1 MSEESAESEFAPT
14 KLVWSNSLDCLL
26 KEWKKQI
33 TSRLTIHNKLARKFS
48 KRNYILGVPVI
59 ILTAITATGILATFE
74 DCDCSNKNSTRC
86 DVVPW
91 VRVVTGILAILS
103 ASLSGIQ
110 TFVNYQK
117 KSEEN
122 KTAFNGYS
130 RLKRKIEVTLGLPY
144 ASRED
149 AVFTLR
155 EIRKEYDLVADA
167 APTVPHDT
175 QNNELCNLPK
185 EKIEK
190 VISTVG
196 EIDQGQ
202 ISDAKLLIRS
212 GSEVHVTVGDNSDDS
227 ENV

>member
-1 MSEESAESEFAPT
+1 MSDISENQSDPKDPT
-14 KLVWSNSLDCLL
+14 RLVWSDELDCLL
-26 KEWKKQI
+26 REWKKQI
-33 TSRLTIHNKLARKFS
+33 TSRAVVHNNLARRFS

-59 ILTAITATGILATFE
+59 ILAAITATGILATFE

-130 RLKRKIEVTLGLPY
+130 RLKRNIEVTLGLPY
-144 ASRED
+144 ASREN

-167 APTVPHDT
+167 APTIPHDT
-175 QNNELCNLPK
+175 QNNELCDLPK

-190 VISTVG
+190 VISTVS

-202 ISDAKLLIRS
+202 LSDANLLILS
-212 GSEVHVTVGDNSDDS
+212 GDS